1 MKFDVEVVLECLKI
15 NGEVFTVRSF
25 SSKNKFSVVQVN
37 NVGDCIKEKIC
48 KVESINDLIGYSHL
62 SGFNSPLEWW
72 NKIVEFGAQNGWLYR
87 VSILDDEEG
96 L

>member
-15 NGEVFTVRSF
+15 NGEVFTVREWET
-25 SSKNKFSVVQVN
+25 KNKFSVVPVN
-37 NVGDCIKEKIC
+37 NIGDCIKEKIC
-48 KVESINDLIGYSHL
+48 QVNSILDLEPYVRL
-62 SGFNSPLEWW
+62 SGFNSLAEWW